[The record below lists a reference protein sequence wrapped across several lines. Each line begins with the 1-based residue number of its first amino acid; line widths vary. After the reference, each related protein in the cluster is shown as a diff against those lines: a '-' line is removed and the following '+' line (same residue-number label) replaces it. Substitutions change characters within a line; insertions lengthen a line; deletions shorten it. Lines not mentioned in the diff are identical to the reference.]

1 MLSKDQIQNF
11 NTNGYLLFD
20 RLIGETELEN
30 LRAAA
35 SRIVEAFDI
44 MKNQAVFTTTDR
56 DRGRDQY
63 FIDSAENIFCFLEAD
78 AFDAEGKLCRPK
90 MQCINKIGHAMH
102 DLDPAFT
109 HFARLPVFGEMM
121 RDLGYVAPVLW
132 QSMYIFKQP
141 RIGGEV
147 RWHQDASYL
156 ITEPAN
162 VTGLWIAMED
172 AHKNNGC
179 LWVQPGGHKSPLR
192 EVFEVAPCHSSG
204 ELKQLDNTP
213 WPSLDEAVAVEVAA
227 GSVIVFNDHL
237 PHYSSHNHSAQSR
250 QALTLHVSDIDANWS
265 DKNWLQR
272 DELCSAGRECNSPCG
287 SAKIVG
293 PLLGNCSCVALPPAS
308 LQSCASDLHGWRKCR
323 GLSGTIPA

>member
-1 MLSKDQIQNF
+1 MLSKQQISDF
-11 NTNGYLLFD
+11 NTNGYLVFD
-20 RLIGETELEN
+20 RLIKNTEFEN

-35 SRIVEAFDI
+35 NRILETFDI
-44 MKNQAVFTTTDR
+44 TKNQTVFTTTDH

-63 FIDSAENIFCFLEAD
+63 FIDSAENISCFLEED
-78 AFDAEGKLCRPK
+78 AFDEDGKLCRPK
-90 MQCINKIGHAMH
+90 NKCINKIGHAMH
-102 DLDPAFT
+102 DLDPAFA

-121 RDLGYVAPVLW
+121 RDLGYETPVLW

-156 ITEPAN
+156 VTNPAN

-172 AHKNNGC
+172 AHKDNGC
-179 LWVQPGGHKSPLR
+179 LWVQPGGHKGPLR
-192 EVFEVAPCHSSG
+192 EIYEVTPGHSSG
-204 ELKQLDNTP
+204 ELRPLDNTP

-250 QALTLHVSDIDANWS
+250 QALTMHISEENANWS
-265 DKNWLQR
+265 EKNWLQR
-272 DELCSAGRECNSPCG
+272 P
-287 SAKIVG
+287 K
-293 PLLGNCSCVALPPAS
+293 LGYFRL
-308 LQSCASDLHGWRKCR
+308 
-323 GLSGTIPA
+323 

>member
-1 MLSKDQIQNF
+1 MLSKKQISDF

-20 RLIGETELEN
+20 QLIKTTELKK

-35 SRIVEAFDI
+35 SRILETFDI
-44 MKNQAVFTTTDR
+44 TKNQTIFSTTDG

-63 FIDSAENIFCFLEAD
+63 FIDSAENISCFLEAD
-78 AFDAEGKLCRPK
+78 AFDKDGKLCRPK
-90 MQCINKIGHAMH
+90 NQCINKIGHAMH

-147 RWHQDASYL
+147 RWHQDASYQ
-156 ITEPAN
+156 ITDPAN

-172 AHKNNGC
+172 AHKDNGC
-179 LWVQPGGHKSPLR
+179 LWLQPGGHRGPLR
-192 EVFEVAPCHSSG
+192 EIFEVAPGNSSG
-204 ELKQLDNTP
+204 DLRPLDNTP
-213 WPSLDEAVAVEVAA
+213 WPSLDQAVALEVAA

-237 PHYSSHNHSAQSR
+237 PHYSSHNHSAKSR
-250 QALTLHVSDIDANWS
+250 QALTLHISEENANWS
-265 DKNWLQR
+265 ANNWLQR
-272 DELCSAGRECNSPCG
+272 P
-287 SAKIVG
+287 K
-293 PLLGNCSCVALPPAS
+293 LGYFRL
-308 LQSCASDLHGWRKCR
+308 
-323 GLSGTIPA
+323 